1 MCRPGGFYSMGW
13 AGLINERMDEIQR
26 TFLEFQW
33 GEARPVLEHS
43 LWM

>member
-1 MCRPGGFYSMGW
+1 MGW
-13 AGLINERMDEIQR
+13 AGLINERMDEMEWNPPAIPR